1 MMHGHTYIKFVHC
14 FKLRYLQ
21 ISFDNEDHDGQMVLI
36 LDADPVHLVCKGDVE
51 YFGEAG
57 LLFQVYIVCFL

>member
-1 MMHGHTYIKFVHC
+1 
-14 FKLRYLQ
+14 
-21 ISFDNEDHDGQMVLI
+21 MVLT

-57 LLFQVYIVCFL
+57 LLFQVYIVCFLWTVIEHDRLVDLHWV

>member
-1 MMHGHTYIKFVHC
+1 MHSRHLNINN
-14 FKLRYLQ
+14 KLFYLQ
-21 ISFDNEDHDGQMVLI
+21 ISFDNEDHDGQMVLT

-57 LLFQVYIVCFL
+57 LLI